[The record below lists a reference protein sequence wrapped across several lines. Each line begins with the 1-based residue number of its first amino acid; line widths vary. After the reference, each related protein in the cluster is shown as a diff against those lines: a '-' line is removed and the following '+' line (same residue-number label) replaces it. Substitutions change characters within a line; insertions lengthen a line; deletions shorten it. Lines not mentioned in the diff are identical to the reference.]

1 MNAKGQSVARLV
13 PAVVVA
19 VMLSLMPALTVA
31 HAANTSEE
39 LPWTWT
45 LGNYRQ
51 TANVV
56 VGDDNLLVEIS
67 DTSLLRERGLSYHA
81 DLLPNTGM
89 LFVYDDVGKRIYWM
103 KGMNFCLDIVWINDG
118 QIVGAAESVCPE
130 PNLPDADL
138 DRYPS
143 PPEVQYVLEVPAG
156 WLSER
161 GYGVGTPVDLSGL
174 SG

>member
-1 MNAKGQSVARLV
+1 MKNAGQRMLRMA
-13 PAVVVA
+13 PAVIVA
-19 VMLSLMPALTVA
+19 VVFSLIPALMPAQA
-31 HAANTSEE
+31 SSSSGD

-45 LGNYRQ
+45 LRDYRQ

-56 VGDDNLLVEIS
+56 VGDDVVTVEIS
-67 DTSLLRERGLSYHA
+67 DTSTLRERGLSYHA

-103 KGMNFCLDIVWINDG
+103 KGMSFCLDIVWINDG

-130 PNLPDADL
+130 PNVPDADL
-138 DRYPS
+138 ARYPS
-143 PPEVQYVLEVPAG
+143 PPDVHYVLEVPAG
-156 WLSER
+156 WLAER

-174 SG
+174 PT

>member
-1 MNAKGQSVARLV
+1 MKKRWRRISRFV
-13 PAVVVA
+13 PVVVVA
-19 VMLSLMPALTVA
+19 VMLGVIPASTIA
-31 HAANTSEE
+31 RSSDSAGE

-56 VGDDNLLVEIS
+56 VGSDALVVEVS

-89 LFVYDDVGKRIYWM
+89 LFVYDDIGKRIYWM
-103 KGMNFCLDIVWINDG
+103 KGMNFCLDIVWINDS

-156 WLSER
+156 WLAER

>member
-1 MNAKGQSVARLV
+1 MNSSGRFVARLI
-13 PAVVVA
+13 PAIVIT
-19 VMLSLMPALTVA
+19 VMLGLMPALSIAQSSSTA
-31 HAANTSEE
+31 GE

-45 LGNYRQ
+45 LGSYRQ

-56 VGDDNLLVEIS
+56 VGNDELLVEIS
-67 DTSLLRERGLSYHA
+67 DTSELRERGLSYHA
-81 DLLPNTGM
+81 DLRPNTGM
-89 LFVYDDVGKRIYWM
+89 LFVYDDIGKRIYWM

-130 PNLPDADL
+130 PNRPDADL
-138 DRYPS
+138 DRYAS

-156 WLSER
+156 WLAAH

-174 SG
+174 DG